1 MIPHMTENTAR
12 SAPRGREE
20 VTQFGARLRRL
31 REAAGLTQEELASK
45 AGLSARAI
53 SVLER
58 GERKR
63 PYPHTV
69 RSIADALALTKEE
82 RTALFAAVPERSA
95 ASALPADVSGTGLP
109 PTPTTALVGREQ
121 DLEGVAAFL
130 GQPGVRLLTLTGT
143 GGVGK
148 TRLSIEAVREAA
160 GFYSD
165 GAAFVALAPV
175 GDAGLVVPTVARSL
189 GLTEA
194 GGWGPMEALRA
205 YLSGKR
211 FLLVLDNFE
220 HVLEA
225 APEVVGLVESCP
237 GLTVLVTSR
246 APLRVRGEQEY
257 PVAPLALPPS
267 AHAPVAGEVAGS
279 SSGRLFAERARAA
292 SPAFEITEENAPAVA
307 SICRRLDGLPL
318 ALELVAARIR
328 FLGPATLLSRLD
340 RALEAGGARD
350 LPERQ
355 RTMRGTLD
363 WSYDLLHDPEKGLFR
378 RLSVFAGGFTLE
390 AAEAV
395 GGEDQEPGDE
405 LMLLGNLIEQSLV
418 LAESEG
424 EGDEIR
430 YRMLEP
436 VRQYAQEKLEE
447 DGEAEKTKR
456 HHARYYLALAEEAE
470 PWIKGQEQV
479 EWLDLLESENAN
491 LRAAI
496 SGSLEAGEAQT
507 AARLGGALAMY
518 WVMRARQSEGRRLME
533 RALARSADAPAG
545 VRARVIWALSVCIY
559 GSGDGERLM
568 TLCEEGVALSREAGD
583 ADAEAYALGM
593 MGFAAVEL
601 GDFDRAA
608 RVLEIVLAMDRE
620 RGDAWGAAHVLI
632 HLAVV
637 ARGRDEH
644 PRAAGYA
651 EEALALARQTGDR
664 FAAEGALQLL
674 AQMAWAS
681 GERERAAGCWR
692 EALETASEVGTTVD
706 SAYCMQGL
714 AAVAAAGGETRRAAR
729 LLGAAESLLEAAG
742 LVLHAYARNE
752 LHEHAASSA
761 REQLGDQAWT
771 AAHVE
776 GRAMSFE
783 EAVAY
788 ALDDGTT

>member
-1 MIPHMTENTAR
+1 MIPHMARNTAR
-12 SAPRGREE
+12 NVPPGYEE
-20 VTQFGARLRRL
+20 ATSFGARLRLL
-31 REAAGLTQEELASK
+31 REAAGLAQEELASK

-53 SVLER
+53 SMLER
-58 GERKR
+58 GERRR

-69 RSIADALALTKEE
+69 RSIADALALAEEE
-82 RTALFAAVPERSA
+82 RAALFATVHERSA
-95 ASALPADVSGTGLP
+95 VSASPADVSGTGLP

-121 DLEGVAAFL
+121 DLEAVATFL
-130 GQPGVRLLTLTGT
+130 GQPVVRLLTLTGT

-160 GFYSD
+160 GFFAD

-194 GGWGPMEALRA
+194 GGRSPMEALRA

-246 APLRVRGEQEY
+246 ASLRVRGEQEY

-267 AHAPVAGEVAGS
+267 ARAPAAEEVACS
-279 SSGRLFAERARAA
+279 SSGRLFAERARSA
-292 SPAFEITEENAPAVA
+292 SPAFEITKENAAAVA

-318 ALELVAARIR
+318 ALELVAAKVR

-363 WSYDLLHDPEKGLFR
+363 WSYDLLHDPEKRLFR

-395 GGEDQEPGDE
+395 GGEDEEPGDK

-418 LAESEG
+418 LAESEE

-447 DGEAEKTKR
+447 GGEAEKTKR
-456 HHARYYLALAEEAE
+456 RHARYFLALAEEAE
-470 PWIKGQEQV
+470 PRIKGREQV
-479 EWLDLLESENAN
+479 EWLDLLEAENDN
-491 LRAAI
+491 LRAAT
-496 SGSLEAGEAQT
+496 SWSLEAGEVQT

-533 RALARSADAPAG
+533 RAHARSAEAPAG

-559 GSGDGERLM
+559 GSGDERLM

-583 ADAEAYALGM
+583 AGAEAYALGM

-601 GDFDRAA
+601 GDLDRAA
-608 RVLEIVLAMDRE
+608 RVLEIALAMDRE

-644 PRAAGYA
+644 PRAAGFA

-681 GERERAAGCWR
+681 DEREHAAGRWR
-692 EALETASEVGTTVD
+692 EALETASEVGNTVD
-706 SAYCMQGL
+706 TAYCMQGL
-714 AAVAAAGGETRRAAR
+714 AAVAAARGEMRRAAR
-729 LLGAAESLLEAAG
+729 LLGAAEELLEAAG

-752 LHEHAASSA
+752 LHERAASSA
-761 REQLGDQAWT
+761 RERLGDQAWT
-771 AAHVE
+771 VAHEE

-783 EAVAY
+783 EAGAY
-788 ALDDGTT
+788 ALEDGTT

>member
-1 MIPHMTENTAR
+1 MTENTAR

-20 VTQFGARLRRL
+20 ATQFGVLLRRL

-69 RSIADALALTKEE
+69 RSIGDALALTEEE

-121 DLEGVAAFL
+121 DLEGVATFL
-130 GQPGVRLLTLTGT
+130 GKPGVRLLTLTGT

-160 GFYSD
+160 GFFSD

-175 GDAGLVVPTVARSL
+175 SDAGLVVPTVARSL

-194 GGWGPMEALRA
+194 GRRSPMEVLRA

-225 APEVVGLVESCP
+225 APEVIGLIESCP

-267 AHAPVAGEVAGS
+267 AHVPAAEEVAGS

-318 ALELVAARIR
+318 ALELVAAKIR
-328 FLGPATLLSRLD
+328 FLGPGTLLSRLD

-355 RTMRGTLD
+355 RTMSGTLD
-363 WSYDLLHDPEKGLFR
+363 WSYDLLHNPEKGLFR

-395 GGEDQEPGDE
+395 GGEDREPGDE

-418 LAESEG
+418 LAESE

-447 DGEAEKTKR
+447 GGEAEKTKR
-456 HHARYYLALAEEAE
+456 RHARYYLTLAEEAE
-470 PWIKGQEQV
+470 PWIKGREQV
-479 EWLDLLESENAN
+479 EWLDLLEAENDN

-496 SGSLEAGEAQT
+496 SWSLEAGEART

-518 WVMRARQSEGRRLME
+518 WVMHARQSEGRRLME
-533 RALARSADAPAG
+533 RALARSANAPAG
-545 VRARVIWALSVCIY
+545 ARARVIWALSVCIY

-583 ADAEAYALGM
+583 AGAQAYALGM

-601 GDFDRAA
+601 GDLDRAA
-608 RVLEIVLAMDRE
+608 RVLEAALKMDRE

-637 ARGRDEH
+637 ARGRGEH
-644 PRAAGYA
+644 PRATGYA
-651 EEALALARQTGDR
+651 EEALAFARQTGDR

-692 EALETASEVGTTVD
+692 QALETASEVGTTVD

-714 AAVAAAGGETRRAAR
+714 AAVAAARGEARRAAR
-729 LLGAAESLLEAAG
+729 LLGAAEALLEAAG

-752 LHEHAASSA
+752 LHERAASSA
-761 REQLGDQAWT
+761 RERLGEGAWT
-771 AAHVE
+771 TAHDE

-783 EAVAY
+783 EAGAY
-788 ALDDGTT
+788 ALERGTT